1 MNEKKKE
8 DVPVS
13 SGNTAPTHSQFS
25 TRMESLSDRQR
36 REFATWC
43 AERVRRLLA
52 DPLSTN
58 VLDAKAWAAAVAAV
72 GVGAWASD
80 VPPGAQ
86 DVFEVW
92 AAERDAQFAE
102 MGRILKEVQP

>member
-1 MNEKKKE
+1 MNEKKEE

-13 SGNTAPTHSQFS
+13 SGNTPPTHSQFK
-25 TRMESLSDRQR
+25 TRIESLSDRQR

-52 DPLSTN
+52 DPLSTD
-58 VLDAKAWAAAVAAV
+58 VLDAKAWDAAVAAV
-72 GVGAWASD
+72 GAGAWVASRD
-80 VPPGAQ
+80 GSLGVPAAW
-86 DVFEVW
+86 D
-92 AAERDAQFAE
+92 AERDAQFAE

>member
-13 SGNTAPTHSQFS
+13 SGNTTPTYAQFK
-25 TRMESLSDRQR
+25 TRIESLSDRQR

-58 VLDAKAWAAAVAAV
+58 VLDAKAWAAAVAVV

-80 VPPGAQ
+80 VPPGAKG
-86 DVFEVW
+86 VFAVW
-92 AAERDAQFAE
+92 DAERDAQFAE